1 MQSNNTT
8 VVPLFIASF
17 WSSCIAAYC
26 FDRYMYSY
34 CIGQS
39 LCTCTCLSSANSSL
53 QETKV
58 IQNVNL
64 FCLSSTPRKY
74 TIYVSIN
81 SVFNVV
87 NAKTAKTRTFNDLFA
102 FKFTL
107 DVNITTRVIRSI
119 KQGTKGPQTFKLTN
133 YDHWLIVFEENQLQ
147 ISQQP
152 I

>member
-1 MQSNNTT
+1 MQSTIQHLSPCSLLLFDPVVLQHT
-8 VVPLFIASF
+8 VLIGI
-17 WSSCIAAYC
+17 CIPWTAE
-26 FDRYMYSY
+26 
-34 CIGQS
+34 S

-87 NAKTAKTRTFNDLFA
+87 HAKTAKTRTFNDLFA

-133 YDHWLIVFEENQLQ
+133 YDH
-147 ISQQP
+147 
-152 I
+152 